1 MKSSKELKELDEAI
15 AQSLLQPDYRPSKK
29 EEFMSG
35 KQLEY
40 FRQKITSLEKRID
53 S

>member
-40 FRQKITSLEKRID
+40 FRQKLLRWKKN
-53 S
+53 